1 MPVMDSQSLI
11 NTVIGTV
18 LAVGGWFARQLWD
31 AVEKLKNDVHQIEI
45 DLPRHYLRKD
55 EFRDGIAEIK
65 DILREIFVKIDD
77 LKDRKADK

>member
-1 MPVMDSQSLI
+1 MPLDNQNLI
-11 NTVIGTV
+11 NAAVGVV
-18 LAVGGWFARQLWD
+18 LAAGGWFARQIWD
-31 AVEKLKNDVHQIEI
+31 AVEKLKNDVHQIEV

-77 LKDRKADK
+77 LRDRKADK